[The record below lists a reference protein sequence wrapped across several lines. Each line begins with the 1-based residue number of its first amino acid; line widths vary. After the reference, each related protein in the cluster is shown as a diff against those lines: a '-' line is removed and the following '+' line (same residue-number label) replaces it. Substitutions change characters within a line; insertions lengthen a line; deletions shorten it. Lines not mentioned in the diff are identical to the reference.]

1 MTGSDEPRHAP
12 AAGTAAGLDSLSGW
26 FSGEAGRYVLGWEQA
41 RFDAAVDDVFGF
53 HALQVGLPEIDF
65 LANSRIAHR
74 FVAGV
79 EPGAGLLAEP
89 WQLPVA
95 THSVDLVVLP
105 HVLEFSAQPHMI
117 LREAERVLVPEG
129 QLVITG
135 FNPLSLWGA
144 RRIVSARSGM
154 PPYNGRFLSLFR
166 IKDWLTLL
174 GFEPAGGQFGCFA
187 PPFRST
193 AWLERFGFMER
204 AGDRWWPI
212 AGAVYQLRAIKR
224 TPGMR
229 LVGLARRDRRAPA
242 KSLAP
247 AVSRGVSRGAN
258 RVSEG
263 DGARDAA
270 WPRNGTT
277 G

>member
-1 MTGSDEPRHAP
+1 MTQFSNHDAASP
-12 AAGTAAGLDSLSGW
+12 AGGDPLSQW
-26 FSGEAGRYVLGWEQA
+26 FAGEAGRYVLGWERE
-41 RFDAAVDDVFGF
+41 RFDAAVDEAFGF
-53 HALQVGLPEIDF
+53 HALQVGLPGIDF
-65 LANSRIAHR
+65 LANSRIPHR
-74 FVAGV
+74 FVAGL
-79 EPGAGLLAEP
+79 EPGTGLVAEP

-105 HVLEFSAQPHMI
+105 HVLEFSVQPHQI

-144 RRIVSARSGM
+144 RRMVSARGGLA
-154 PPYNGRFLSLFR
+154 PYNGRFLSLFR

-187 PPFRST
+187 PPFRS
-193 AWLERFGFMER
+193 ALWLQRFGFMEK

-212 AGAVYQLRAIKR
+212 AGAVYQLRAVKR
-224 TPGMR
+224 TAGMR

-242 KSLAP
+242 KALAP
-247 AVSRGVSRGAN
+247 VVSRGVNRGFGSGAN
-258 RVSEG
+258 RSA
-263 DGARDAA
+263 DGRGPKDAA
-270 WPRNGTT
+270 WPRNGTS